1 MKKWLIILSV
11 IFSIGFISSAVLA
24 GRVYYQDLKNYTDYD
39 KQELQ
44 TEALKNIYIKSS
56 VPVEIYPTIG
66 VPYVEFNQTFT
77 DLVGVAPEYEL
88 DVQSKGENTYIELNE
103 TKELFLWLGVKE
115 DKAQLSVYLPQ
126 ATINRLNIQDNDYF
140 SYRHNKQVINLEGIN
155 VNELSVDMMN
165 EAEFILNGN
174 YERIKISAPYGKIN
188 LKSNT
193 RTQVFTDG
201 SLVQNLSGEFDK
213 ITIRN
218 NSQDIIIDSTSASN
232 VEINNDNSNIDLKG
246 SYSKVKIE
254 GGYNNIDIRSESVCH
269 LSTEGYDNYITGN
282 GAFDVINLEE
292 QSSEV
297 EIQTT
302 VIPTKVSLGQE
313 AYNNTVSL
321 TLPSNILGF
330 TVKYLGDYYIEDEE
344 FDYYGTYENNNI
356 DLQSDFTLESG
367 KSDEGE
373 QIFIYGDGTLP
384 ILISGELQNSLEII
398 DGGYSS
404 NTAQ

>member
-24 GRVYYQDLKNYTDYD
+24 GRVYYEDLKNYTDYD
-39 KQELQ
+39 KKELQ
-44 TEALKNIYIKSS
+44 IEALKNIYIKSS
-56 VPVEIYPTIG
+56 VPVEIYPTTG
-66 VPYVEFNQTFT
+66 APYVEFNQTFT

-115 DKAQLSVYLPQ
+115 EKAQLSVYLPQ
-126 ATINRLNIQDNDYF
+126 TTINRLNVQNSDYF
-140 SYRHNKQVINLEGIN
+140 SYRHNRQVINLEGIN
-155 VNELSVDMMN
+155 VNELAVDMN

-174 YERIKISAPYGKIN
+174 YERIKISASYGKIN

-193 RTQVFTDG
+193 RAQVFTDG
-201 SLVQNLSGEFDK
+201 HLVQNLSGEFDK

-218 NSQDIIIDSTSASN
+218 NSQDIIIDSTSESN
-232 VEINNDNSNIDLKG
+232 VEINNNNSNIDLKG
-246 SYSKVKIE
+246 NYSKVKIE
-254 GGYNNIDIRSESVCH
+254 GDNNTIDIRSESVCQ

-292 QSSEV
+292 KSSEV

-302 VIPTKVSLGQE
+302 VIPTKVNLGQQ
-313 AYNNTVSL
+313 AYYNAVSL

-344 FDYYGTYENNNI
+344 FGYYESYRDNTI
-356 DLQSDFTLESG
+356 DLQSDFTVQSG
-367 KSDEGE
+367 KSDKGE
-373 QIFIYGDGTLP
+373 QIFTYGDGTLP
-384 ILISGELQNSLEII
+384 ILISGEQENSLEII

-404 NTAQ
+404 NTAR